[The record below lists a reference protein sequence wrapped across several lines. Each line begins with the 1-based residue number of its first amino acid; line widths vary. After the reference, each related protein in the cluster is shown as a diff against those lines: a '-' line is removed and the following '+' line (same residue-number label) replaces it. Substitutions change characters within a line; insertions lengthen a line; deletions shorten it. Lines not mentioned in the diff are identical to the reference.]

1 MKVFYLEKVGALDIK
16 VPLGKEQQMF
26 HVQYLCRGKKNP
38 KFDEKDYIYMLFLVN
53 ALFSMISG
61 GTCKNKKQDSFYKKV
76 YIDQAWEVGKHT
88 SVVGHNA
95 MLWHFG
101 AVTP

>member
-1 MKVFYLEKVGALDIK
+1 MYNIFAG
-16 VPLGKEQQMF
+16 G
-26 HVQYLCRGKKNP
+26 KNP
-38 KFDEKDYIYMLFLVN
+38 KINEKEYIYVLFLVN
-53 ALFSMISG
+53 ALFSMISW
-61 GTCKNKKQDSFYKKV
+61 GTCKNKKQDSFYKV
-76 YIDQAWEVGKHT
+76 YIDQLWEIGKHT